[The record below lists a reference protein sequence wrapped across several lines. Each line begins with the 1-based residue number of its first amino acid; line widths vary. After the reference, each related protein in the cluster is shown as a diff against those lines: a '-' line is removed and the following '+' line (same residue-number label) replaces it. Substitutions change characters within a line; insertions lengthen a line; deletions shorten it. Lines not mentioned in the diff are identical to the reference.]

1 MTEGV
6 SVGISKKGFRQK
18 QWEHVK
24 ERNYELVLSLYPVK
38 KQIKLKCV

>member
-1 MTEGV
+1 MTEGGQWELV
-6 SVGISKKGFRQK
+6 KKGFRQK